1 MKIIWVIGLTI
12 LATNL
17 VQSVPT
23 NEGLKRLTEDDEDI
37 ILKKPGEETQEDGL
51 SVAEQG
57 IQQEENYG
65 RNVDTELNS
74 DLAEK
79 KDGKQNIK

>member
-23 NEGLKRLTEDDEDI
+23 NQGLKRLLTEDDEDMF
-37 ILKKPGEETQEDGL
+37 LKKQGEETQEDGL

-57 IQQEENYG
+57 GRELRQECGY
-65 RNVDTELNS
+65 
-74 DLAEK
+74 
-79 KDGKQNIK
+79 